1 MKFTDT
7 ELNVIAYAIDEL
19 IRQGWKKHGTL
30 TIEEALTV
38 ASKLR
43 FRDYCERHGITYEQM
58 DDLDFEQAYR
68 EEYEA

>member
-1 MKFTDT
+1 MEFS
-7 ELNVIAYAIDEL
+7 ELELKVIAYAIDEL
-19 IRQGWKKHGTL
+19 VRQGWKKHGTL
-30 TIEEALTV
+30 TIEEASTI

-43 FRDYCERHGITYEQM
+43 FRDYCKRHNITYEQM